1 MGEHEYKVVVY
12 LDYGEIFYVLADDE
26 EEAKQKANNLFIANH
41 LSDLCTKFM
50 NAEIDVNSSKIEK
63 Q

>member
-1 MGEHEYKVVVY
+1 MEKHEYKVVVY

-41 LSDLCTKFM
+41 SSDLCTKFI
-50 NAEIDVNSSKIEK
+50 NAEIDVDSNEIEK